1 MNICFIAY
9 KGENILRTVNEE
21 ARRAK
26 QIEIMEKCFDCYA
39 ENGLSSVGIKAIADD
54 CGCNVASLYQY
65 FDNLDDLIVQATE
78 YSKSLE
84 PKFGIPHK
92 S

>member
-1 MNICFIAY
+1 MNVYLFTE
-9 KGENILRTVNEE
+9 KGGNLLRTVNEE
-21 ARRAK
+21 VRRAK
-26 QIEIMEKCFDCYA
+26 KIEIMEKCYDCYA
-39 ENGLSSVGIKAIADD
+39 ENGLAAVGIKAIADA

-78 YSKSLE
+78 YAKSLE